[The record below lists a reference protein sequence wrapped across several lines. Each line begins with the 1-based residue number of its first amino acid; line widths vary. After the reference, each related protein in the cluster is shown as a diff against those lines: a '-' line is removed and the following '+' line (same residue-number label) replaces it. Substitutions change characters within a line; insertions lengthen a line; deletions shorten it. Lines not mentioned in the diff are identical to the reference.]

1 MSQLTYLSEH
11 KTTSFSYLLST
22 SMKFESIRFTFKARF
37 TYALL
42 LNYCRYVDFLCR
54 MNDDRNVRVLFERAL
69 SVLPPEESAEV
80 CLLCIFI
87 LHWFK
92 LNTLCSL
99 LRHNS
104 RVYWNSLTSFKIIV
118 ELHMFYSN
126 YVRVSWKVDSGAL
139 NFPLLVFHFGHM
151 QLCKCFFVVSKFV
164 VHCSHNDVQF
174 LCS

>member
-11 KTTSFSYLLST
+11 KATSFSYLISI
-22 SMKFESIRFTFKARF
+22 SMKFESTCFTFKARF

-87 LHWFK
+87 LH
-92 LNTLCSL
+92 
-99 LRHNS
+99 
-104 RVYWNSLTSFKIIV
+104 
-118 ELHMFYSN
+118 
-126 YVRVSWKVDSGAL
+126 
-139 NFPLLVFHFGHM
+139 
-151 QLCKCFFVVSKFV
+151 
-164 VHCSHNDVQF
+164 
-174 LCS
+174 